1 MKNIAALVCMGFALI
16 ISVNC
21 SICQSC
27 TNRNGKT
34 CTSESVQCEGASGCS
49 TIAGFVRYGN
59 KSFPFI
65 HKGCP
70 TDVLC
75 GEWLCVTSDLFD
87 CQSFIQCCSGDDCN
101 PEYYIPEDR
110 EKANGYICSYC
121 YEEENVGGC
130 KQETQVAC
138 RGNDTLC
145 VEYRGIIRK
154 PDGTKHGT
162 SFKSC
167 ANTLGFQNFNAFY
180 GIQEIRRIKFDLIPP
195 IAGGTK

>member
-34 CTSESVQCEGASGCS
+34 CTPESVQCEGASGCS

-154 PDGTKHGT
+154 PGNG
-162 SFKSC
+162 
-167 ANTLGFQNFNAFY
+167 
-180 GIQEIRRIKFDLIPP
+180 
-195 IAGGTK
+195 